1 MKKKNIIAFAAIWL
15 ICLGLAACYTK
26 DASWTFEAE
35 NLSEILT
42 AQEDAQRAEE
52 AAQAKLD
59 AAQQEA
65 RALQAAG
72 EWKGGRPVEEA
83 FLPAVSDG
91 LNLMWGAY
99 RTEVE
104 YASEEP
110 FELSVVSPGRQSFV
124 KGGRLSLQP
133 GEGTAVWP
141 FDVTDAA
148 PHVRVASSS
157 PDAVRVVTVHR
168 ETPYRDNIAYGVL
181 LAGVLSVLYALK
193 NDSSKRGKGRR
204 QGALVVLGAAAFASL
219 PLLLHGLY
227 GNMDHD
233 LFFHLN
239 RIEGIA
245 SGLRAGQFPVRI
257 HASTMLG
264 YGYAAPIFYPEV
276 FLYIPA
282 VLRNLGVSLAGSVR
296 IFEMLINLAAAAVC
310 YMSTNA
316 LFRSRRTAAGAT
328 VLYTLCIYRLA
339 TLYTRAA
346 LGESLAMIFFP
357 LMILAMAEV
366 LTRDERRWPLLALAM
381 TGVCMSHLLS
391 TLFCAGLCALA
402 ALCAMPRLIKE
413 PHRILAIL
421 KAAGVTVLCILF
433 FYVPMLSY
441 TAAGVNA
448 SVALNASK
456 NALQPG
462 SFLMGFSG
470 KNNLPEDFA
479 YTIGVVPGL
488 AILVG
493 CGLFAVRRYAAGHA
507 QEGDG
512 PSLFLLVVGGALLLA
527 ATDLF
532 PWAFL
537 CGLPSPYSTL
547 FMQIQFPWRLAGM
560 AAPLLCMA
568 AARGYDRPSGTALL
582 LALTLVFSGYA
593 LQSVVQDTPI
603 LTQDGFCDTR
613 VPQNEYTYAGTE
625 KTAFRPG
632 EIRVA
637 SGEQVIV
644 EDYEKRGTNLSF
656 ALTAQ
661 DGRYIEVPLL
671 YYPGYRAEIDG
682 RPCTTERGEN
692 GLLRIYGGPGGQTVQ
707 VSVRFVPPVLWRAA
721 EAASLLGAGLLVWV
735 LLKRRRA

>member
-1 MKKKNIIAFAAIWL
+1 MKKNLMGFAVLWL
-15 ICLGLAACYTK
+15 LCLGLAACYTK
-26 DASWTFEAE
+26 NTAWSFEGE
-35 NLSEILT
+35 NLQAILT

-52 AAQAKLD
+52 AEQKRLDEAQKRAK
-59 AAQQEA
+59 E
-65 RALQAAG
+65 LQAAG
-72 EWKGGRPVEEA
+72 EWKGAEPVQDA

-91 LNLMWGAY
+91 LNLMWGTYCA
-99 RTEVE
+99 EIE

-110 FELSVVSPGRQSFV
+110 FELSIVSPGRQSFV
-124 KGGRLSLQP
+124 EGGNLSVES
-133 GEGTAVWP
+133 GEGTAAWL
-141 FDVTDAA
+141 FGVTDAA
-148 PHVRVASSS
+148 SHVRVAATQ
-157 PDAVRVVTVHR
+157 PEAVRSVTVRR

-193 NDSSKRGKGRR
+193 NDSSERGKSRR
-204 QGALVVLGAAAFASL
+204 QGALVVVCTAAFASL
-219 PLLLHGLY
+219 PLLMHGLY
-227 GNMDHD
+227 GNMQHD

-296 IFEMLINLAAAAVC
+296 IFEMLINLATAAVC

-316 LFRSRRTAAGAT
+316 LFHNKRMAAGTT

-366 LTRDERRWPLLALAM
+366 LTRDERRWPLLTLAM
-381 TGVCMSHLLS
+381 TGVCLSHLLS

-402 ALCAMPRLIKE
+402 AVCVLPRLLKE
-413 PHRILAIL
+413 PRRILAIL
-421 KAAGVTVLCILF
+421 KAAGVTILCVLF

-470 KNNLPEDFA
+470 KGNLPEDFA

-493 CGLFAVRRYAAGHA
+493 CALFAVRRYA
-507 QEGDG
+507 EGRKDETDG
-512 PSLFLLVVGGALLLA
+512 PSLFLLVVGGVLLLT

-532 PWAFL
+532 PWEFL
-537 CGLPSPYSTL
+537 CGLPRPYSTL

-582 LALTLVFSGYA
+582 LALTMVFSGYA

-603 LTQDGFCDTR
+603 LARDGFCDTR

-625 KTAFRPG
+625 KDALRPG
-632 EIRVA
+632 EIRTA
-637 SGEQVIV
+637 SGEKVIV
-644 EDYEKRGTNLSF
+644 DNYEKRGTNLSF
-656 ALTAQ
+656 TLTAQ
-661 DGRYIEVPLL
+661 DGRYLEVPLL
-671 YYPGYRAEIDG
+671 YYPGYRAAIDG
-682 RPCTTERGEN
+682 RMCTTELGEN
-692 GLLRIYGGPGGQTVQ
+692 GLLRIYGGASGGTVQ
-707 VSVRFVPPVLWRAA
+707 VSVKYVPPILWRAA
-721 EAASLLGAGLLVWV
+721 EAASLLGVV
-735 LLKRRRA
+735 LLLAALMKRRHA

>member
-1 MKKKNIIAFAAIWL
+1 MKKKKMIVFAVLWL
-15 ICLGLAACYTK
+15 VCLGLAACYTK
-26 DASWTFEAE
+26 DTAWMFEGEA
-35 NLSEILT
+35 LTTILT
-42 AQEDAQRAEE
+42 TQQEAQRMEA

-59 AAQQEA
+59 TAQQEA

-72 EWKGGRPVEEA
+72 EWKGSGTVEEA
-83 FLPAVSDG
+83 FLPAVADG

-99 RTEVE
+99 CAEVE
-104 YASEEP
+104 YESEEP
-110 FELSVVSPGRQSFV
+110 FELNIVSPGRQSFV
-124 KGGRLSLQP
+124 KGETLSVQAGAGR
-133 GEGTAVWP
+133 VVVP

-148 PHVRVASSS
+148 AHIRVASSRTE
-157 PDAVRVVTVHR
+157 AVRAITVRR
-168 ETPYRDNIAYGVL
+168 EMPYRDNIAYGVF

-193 NDSSKRGKGRR
+193 SDSSQRGRERR
-204 QGALVVLGAAAFASL
+204 QGALVVLCTAAFASL
-219 PLLLHGLY
+219 PVLLHGLY

-296 IFEMLINLAAAAVC
+296 IFEMLINLAVAAVC

-316 LFRSRRTAAGAT
+316 LMHNRRSAAGAT

-402 ALCAMPRLIKE
+402 AICVLPRLIKE
-413 PHRILAIL
+413 PCRILAIL
-421 KAAGVTVLCILF
+421 KAAGVTVLCVLF

-470 KNNLPEDFA
+470 RNNLPEDFA

-493 CGLFAVRRYAAGHA
+493 CGLFAVRRYTAGHA
-507 QEGDG
+507 EKDDG
-512 PSLFLLVVGGALLLA
+512 PSLFLLVAGGALLLA

-532 PWAFL
+532 PWEFL

-560 AAPLLCMA
+560 AAPLLCIA
-568 AARGYDRPSGTALL
+568 AARGYDRPTGMALL
-582 LALTLVFSGYA
+582 LALTLVFSGYT

-603 LTQDGFCDTR
+603 LMQDGFCDTR

-625 KTAFRPG
+625 KAALRPG
-632 EIRVA
+632 EIRAA
-637 SGEQVIV
+637 SGEQVVV
-644 EDYEKRGTNLSF
+644 EGYEKRGTNLSF
-656 ALTAQ
+656 ALNAQ

-707 VSVRFVPPVLWRAA
+707 VSVQFVPPALWRVS
-721 EAASLLGAGLLVWV
+721 EAASLLGVGLLVWT
-735 LLKRRRA
+735 LLRRKRV